1 MNPAFLRYALTS
13 TILFGVLFFFL
24 KLKVHLPTVWAHL
37 VAINIIGFL
46 FYAYDKLAG
55 IRSWSRVPE
64 IVLHI
69 LVILGATPMA
79 IVAQQLFWHKTT
91 KRRFQVVF
99 WMIALFQAIGIYVV
113 IYTDFL
119 QMIF

>member
-1 MNPAFLRYALTS
+1 MNPTFIRYALIS
-13 TILFGVLFFFL
+13 TVLFGVLFFFL
-24 KLKVHLPTVWAHL
+24 KLRIHLPTVWAHL
-37 VAINIIGFL
+37 VAINIIGFS

-55 IRSWSRVPE
+55 MRSCSRVPE
-64 IVLHI
+64 LVLHV

-91 KRRFQVVF
+91 KRRFQIVF
-99 WMIALFQAIGIYVV
+99 WMIALLQAIAIYVV